1 MDRSA
6 LARATEGTDAPT
18 PGYLYVDLTKGA
30 AASPVACQEMA
41 QYLCRRLQS
50 KNNPNIKYKC
60 CKVIAKLADSVPRNQ
75 FRRCIAQ
82 DATAVS
88 AIKEA
93 LNFRG
98 TPDPVRGDE
107 PNQKV
112 RAAAK
117 EALDAVYRE
126 APTSA
131 AAAAPQ
137 SSYSGG
143 GGGISSSYAP
153 SPHGGG
159 GYPGGGGYQGG
170 GGGGMSGP
178 RRMEGVGNPMYSD
191 PRYNGAQPSNFR
203 EAVKEA
209 GDVLV
214 GMIKDPL
221 ARNVDIPPGGFP
233 ANVPRQGHSGDL
245 PGYNRSQ
252 QVRLSVG

>member
-18 PGYLYVDLTKGA
+18 PGYLYVDLAKGA
-30 AASPVACQEMA
+30 STSPVACQEMA
-41 QYLCRRLQS
+41 TYLTRRLQS

-75 FRRCIAQ
+75 FRRCVAQ
-82 DATAVS
+82 DPSAVG

-98 TPDPVRGDE
+98 TMDPVRGDE

-112 RAAAK
+112 RTAAK

-126 APTSA
+126 APTSEA
-131 AAAAPQ
+131 AA
-137 SSYSGG
+137 GR
-143 GGGISSSYAP
+143 GGISSSYAP

-159 GYPGGGGYQGG
+159 YQGG
-170 GGGGMSGP
+170 GGGGGYAGAAAP
-178 RRMEGVGNPMYSD
+178 RRMEGVGNPRYNDPRMD
-191 PRYNGAQPSNFR
+191 PRYNGTQPANFR
-203 EAVKEA
+203 EAVREA
-209 GDVLV
+209 GDVIV

-233 ANVPRQGHSGDL
+233 AQNVPRQGHSGDL
-245 PGYNRSQ
+245 PGYNRSNRQ
-252 QVRLSVG
+252 QVSVL